1 MKELAIFGCTG
12 SIGCSTLN
20 VVRRERDRFAV
31 SILTAGHNLQRLT
44 EQIREFTP
52 RHVYILEKQDAE
64 ALREQFPGL
73 DIYWGKDGME
83 AISRLT
89 DFDIGVSALV
99 GVAGL
104 RPTWNMIQNGKA
116 VALANKEVLVAGGR
130 LVMEAAKECRATLLT
145 VDSEHSAI
153 MQCLRGEKHAEIE
166 RILLTAS
173 GGPFFEKEI
182 TDDITPEEA
191 LRHPTWKMGPKI
203 TIDSATM
210 MNKGFEV
217 IEARWLFNVP
227 VEKVQVVI
235 HRQSIVHSMVE
246 FRDGSIMANIAPPDM
261 EIPIAYALSYPERMP
276 APHRLDIFA
285 MKALEFQKPDDE
297 KFPCLRLAIEAAKSG
312 HSAQVVL
319 NAANE
324 VLVARFLAGGLR
336 FTNIPRGV
344 GAMLSSTRPT
354 RWEAWMRCWRWMG
367 KYGKGPKNGYRKR
380 GDGMKA
386 AIGQDSHRF
395 EETPGKPLILGGV
408 VYPGEVGLLANSDGD
423 VVLHAITNAVSG
435 ITGRNILGRVADEMC
450 QSGITD
456 SAEYLREA
464 LKSLEGRIVHLSIS
478 MECLRPKISPMIP
491 AMQEKIAELLG
502 VEPAAIGITATTGE
516 GLTDCGKGLGIS
528 VLCILTVED
537 GPCEG

>member
-1 MKELAIFGCTG
+1 MKELAIFGSTG
-12 SIGCSTLN
+12 SKGCSTLN

-52 RHVYILEKQDAE
+52 RHVYILEKHDAE

-104 RPTWNMIQNGKA
+104 RPTWNMIQNGKT

-153 MQCLRGEKHAEIE
+153 MQCLRGENHAEIE

-246 FRDGSIMANIAPPDM
+246 FQDGSIMANIAPPDM

-285 MKALEFQKPDDE
+285 MKALEFKAPDEE

-336 FTNIPRGV
+336 FTDIPRGV
-344 GAMLSSTRPT
+344 GAMLEQHT
-354 RWEAWMRCWRWMG
+354 AH
-367 KYGKGPKNGYRKR
+367 
-380 GDGMKA
+380 A
-386 AIGQDSHRF
+386 
-395 EETPGKPLILGGV
+395 LGGV
-408 VYPGEVGLLANSDGD
+408 E
-423 VVLHAITNAVSG
+423 VVL
-435 ITGRNILGRVADEMC
+435 
-450 QSGITD
+450 
-456 SAEYLREA
+456 A
-464 LKSLEGRIVHLSIS
+464 LVEEIRR
-478 MECLRPKISPMIP
+478 RPEEWIQK
-491 AMQEKIAELLG
+491 
-502 VEPAAIGITATTGE
+502 TR
-516 GLTDCGKGLGIS
+516 
-528 VLCILTVED
+528 
-537 GPCEG
+537 